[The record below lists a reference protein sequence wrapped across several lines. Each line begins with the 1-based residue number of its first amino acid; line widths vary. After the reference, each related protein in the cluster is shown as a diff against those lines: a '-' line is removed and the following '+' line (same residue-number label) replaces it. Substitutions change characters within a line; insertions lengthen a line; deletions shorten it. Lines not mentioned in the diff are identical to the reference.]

1 MPVAAQDIRLRR
13 HLFYETSHS
22 PSLVDIV
29 GYREAGRITDF
40 CYIANPYY
48 PTSAMLRD
56 LKNRLPL
63 LIKSYPSSQPGL
75 SQSHLAQ
82 VLHVDPAHLVIGN
95 GASELIAFIEET
107 MVENIGIPV
116 PTFSEYLEKL
126 RDARAARLYP
136 LPADK
141 DYQLD
146 LDAYRQW
153 IRRNELKAAL
163 VINPGNPT
171 GQFHPLEDMLRF
183 LKGSRDLDL
192 VIVDESFIDFAGTP
206 IPSLLSRVG
215 DFPNLLIV
223 RSMSK
228 HCGVPGLRLGYCCTA
243 NPRVLR
249 HLRRVL
255 PVWNINS
262 LAEYFLSQLPSTDA
276 DYHRARKRLMA
287 DVRWLGA
294 RIKALPGFHPY
305 PTGANFILIRVE
317 NGMSAADLQMEL
329 LQKHRIYVRDCSNK
343 VGMDARH
350 IRAASQG
357 RAQDAKLVRALA
369 AVSRRNP

>member
-48 PTSAMLRD
+48 PTPAMLRD

-153 IRRNELKAAL
+153 IRRNDLSRPGDQPRQPHGPVPPAGGHAAL
-163 VINPGNPT
+163 PEGKPRPGP
-171 GQFHPLEDMLRF
+171 GDR
-183 LKGSRDLDL
+183 G
-192 VIVDESFIDFAGTP
+192 
-206 IPSLLSRVG
+206 RV
-215 DFPNLLIV
+215 V
-223 RSMSK
+223 
-228 HCGVPGLRLGYCCTA
+228 H
-243 NPRVLR
+243 
-249 HLRRVL
+249 
-255 PVWNINS
+255 
-262 LAEYFLSQLPSTDA
+262 
-276 DYHRARKRLMA
+276 
-287 DVRWLGA
+287 
-294 RIKALPGFHPY
+294 
-305 PTGANFILIRVE
+305 
-317 NGMSAADLQMEL
+317 
-329 LQKHRIYVRDCSNK
+329 
-343 VGMDARH
+343 
-350 IRAASQG
+350 
-357 RAQDAKLVRALA
+357 
-369 AVSRRNP
+369 